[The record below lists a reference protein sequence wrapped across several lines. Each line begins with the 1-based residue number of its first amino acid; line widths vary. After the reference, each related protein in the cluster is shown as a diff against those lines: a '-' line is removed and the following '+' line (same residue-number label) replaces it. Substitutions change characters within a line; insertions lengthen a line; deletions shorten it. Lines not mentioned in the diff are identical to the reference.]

1 MIRRWKRASACMQRV
16 VRGHI
21 GRQAARRKRVVHT
34 RVAMEG
40 QRMWRGWVVRRW
52 YKTVHAKRTAA
63 ATFIKSTWKRRRFR
77 RLLLGQWLSLV
88 RQEKARVE
96 EEARLAAERAA
107 ALAKARQLG
116 ALTFQRVYRG
126 WKGRRRFTFLRRL
139 YDWTYRREQAVRRVR
154 LDLAPRRS
162 IHTCVRGTGH
172 QDAEVVAYL
181 FLCVQRSSPTAPGG
195 HGGASSANGRGNC
208 ASAGV
213 VRGGAERKDGWG
225 YAMQRGPASC
235 CARNADGAALPVEF
249 KSFGAAVLQ
258 GLLLPKK
265 TKRQRAAEAKQR
277 RRLFL
282 ENGAVVTIQT
292 FWRAVLLERAWEDW
306 RMRMIAKLQVRACSC
321 ADYSLLACG

>member
-1 MIRRWKRASACMQRV
+1 
-16 VRGHI
+16 
-21 GRQAARRKRVVHT
+21 
-34 RVAMEG
+34 
-40 QRMWRGWVVRRW
+40 MWRGWVVRRW

-181 FLCVQRSSPTAPGG
+181 FLRVQRSPPTAPGG

-235 CARNADGAALPVEF
+235 CARNADGARVASRVQIVWSRCASRVTAAKEDEAPAC
-249 KSFGAAVLQ
+249 SRGQAAASAVL
-258 GLLLPKK
+258 GERGGCDDPNILEGRTAGTCLGRLAHAHDRK
-265 TKRQRAAEAKQR
+265 AA
-277 RRLFL
+277 
-282 ENGAVVTIQT
+282 GTS
-292 FWRAVLLERAWEDW
+292 
-306 RMRMIAKLQVRACSC
+306 LQLR
-321 ADYSLLACG
+321 

>member
-1 MIRRWKRASACMQRV
+1 
-16 VRGHI
+16 
-21 GRQAARRKRVVHT
+21 
-34 RVAMEG
+34 
-40 QRMWRGWVVRRW
+40 MWRGWVVRRW

-139 YDWTYRREQAVRRVR
+139 YDWTYRREQAVRRAR
-154 LDLAPRRS
+154 LDLAPGIALTLAFVAQVIKMQKWWRIFFSASKEAHRQRLEAMAEQARQMEEEIARQQALFEAEQS
-162 IHTCVRGTGH
+162 EKMVGGTP
-172 QDAEVVAYL
+172 
-181 FLCVQRSSPTAPGG
+181 C
-195 HGGASSANGRGNC
+195 
-208 ASAGV
+208 SAGLRV
-213 VRGGAERKDGWG
+213 AV
-225 YAMQRGPASC
+225 PATLTVP
-235 CARNADGAALPVEF
+235 ALPVEF

>member
-1 MIRRWKRASACMQRV
+1 MRVMIRRWKRASACMQRV

-21 GRQAARRKRVVHT
+21 GRQAARRKRVVNT

-139 YDWTYRREQAVRRVR
+139 YDWTYRREQAVRRAR
-154 LDLAPRRS
+154 LDLAPGIALTLAFVAQVIKMQKWWRIFFSASKEAHRQRLEAMAEQARQMEEEIARQQALFEAEQS
-162 IHTCVRGTGH
+162 EKMVGGTP
-172 QDAEVVAYL
+172 
-181 FLCVQRSSPTAPGG
+181 C
-195 HGGASSANGRGNC
+195 
-208 ASAGV
+208 SAGLRV
-213 VRGGAERKDGWG
+213 AV
-225 YAMQRGPASC
+225 PATLTVPRCQLSSNRLEPLCFKAYC
-235 CARNADGAALPVEF
+235 C
-249 KSFGAAVLQ
+249 
-258 GLLLPKK
+258 
-265 TKRQRAAEAKQR
+265 QR
-277 RRLFL
+277 RRSASVQQRPSS
-282 ENGAVVTIQT
+282 GVGCS
-292 FWRAVLLERAWEDW
+292 WRTGRL
-306 RMRMIAKLQVRACSC
+306 
-321 ADYSLLACG
+321 